1 MHKAQIQDYLDL
13 RLFCIYF
20 WKKENNI
27 MKFSTQLIH
36 GGNSEDPLTGA
47 VSTPIYRTST
57 FHQHVLGGNPKWE
70 YSRTGNPTRASL
82 EKLIAQLEHGKAGF
96 AFASGSA
103 AIHAVFSLFSAG
115 DHFVVG
121 SDVYGGTFRLINKVL
136 KRFGLTFTVVDMRDL
151 TAVEK
156 AIQNNTVAI
165 YFETPTNPLLQIADI
180 KAIATIAKKHE
191 IRTIVDNTFAT
202 PYNQQPLTLGAD
214 IVVHSATKYLGG
226 HSDVVAGLAVTSDDE
241 LASQLAFLQN
251 SIGST
256 LGPDDSWL
264 LQRGIKTLSAR
275 MRVHQENADAVIKFL
290 QQDSHVAKI
299 YYPGLKDFTGHEVA
313 AAQMRNFGAMIS
325 FELTAGLDA
334 KKFVESL
341 RLIDLAESLGGI
353 ESLIEVPAVMT
364 HGSIPRE
371 IRLQNGIKD
380 ELIRLSVGIEDAEDI
395 VDDLKQALAKLD

>member
-1 MHKAQIQDYLDL
+1 
-13 RLFCIYF
+13 
-20 WKKENNI
+20 
-27 MKFSTQLIH
+27 MKFNTQLIH
-36 GGNSEDPLTGA
+36 GGNSEDPTTGA
-47 VSTPIYRTST
+47 VSTPIYRSST
-57 FHQHVLGGNPKWE
+57 FHQHVLGGEPKWE

-82 EKLIAQLEHGKAGF
+82 EKLIAELEHGTAGF

-103 AIHAVFSLFSAG
+103 AIHAVFSLFSQG
-115 DHFVVG
+115 DHFIVG

-136 KRFGLTFTVVDMRDL
+136 KRFGFEFTVVDMQDL
-151 TAVEK
+151 DAVEN
-156 AIQNNTVAI
+156 AIQDNTVAV

-180 KAIATIAKKHE
+180 EAIAGIAKKHGLK
-191 IRTIVDNTFAT
+191 TVVDNTFAT

-226 HSDVVAGLAVTSDDE
+226 HSDVVGGLAVTNEDE
-241 LASQLAFLQN
+241 IAEQLAFLQN

-264 LQRGIKTLSAR
+264 LQRGIKTLGAR
-275 MRVHQENADAVIKFL
+275 MRIHQENANAVIRFL
-290 QQDSHVAKI
+290 QNDSRIGKI
-299 YYPGLKDFTGHEVA
+299 YYPGLSNFPGHEVA
-313 AAQMRNFGAMIS
+313 AKQMRNFGAMIS
-325 FELTAGLDA
+325 FELKEGLNA

-341 RLIDLAESLGGI
+341 QLIDLAESLGGI

-371 IRLQNGIKD
+371 IRLVNGIKD

-395 VDDLKQALAKLD
+395 VEDLKQALDQLN